1 MVGPQVYLMVAMK
14 AVCWAVEKVG
24 QMVRPTVVLMAERK
38 VVEKVV
44 LWAATLAVWLAVY
57 SVVEKV
63 GPMVAS
69 TVVSMVARKAL
80 LLVAEKVGL
89 RVVWMAD

>member
-1 MVGPQVYLMVAMK
+1 MVVTKGDCSAAGKVGPMVA
-14 AVCWAVEKVG
+14 
-24 QMVRPTVVLMAERK
+24 PTVVLMAERK